1 MNKIQIETAQNV
13 QITQNIAGVGIRILA
28 FIIDGLILTAYEF
41 LSFYIM
47 VKSFFGFSDTV
58 QIWAA
63 SMVMGLPLLF
73 YHLTM
78 EVFNNGQS
86 IGKAALKI
94 RVTCLDGTAPR
105 LSHYLLRWIMRIAD
119 ISLTSGGLAI
129 FVILL
134 NGKGQRLGDLAA
146 QTTVIS
152 EKQRYSL
159 KSILL
164 SSQVQNYIP
173 VYPQVTILTD
183 RQIHTIHNLFKT
195 AVKKRDERVIDSLAE
210 KISVLTET
218 EIPANKTHFINQ
230 ILKDYNY
237 YTQQS

>member
-13 QITQNIAGVGIRILA
+13 QITQNIASVGVRIIA
-28 FIIDGLILTAYEF
+28 FIIDGLIITAYEF

-47 VKSFFGFSDTV
+47 IKSFSAFSDTI
-58 QIWAA
+58 QIWAI

-73 YHLTM
+73 YHLVM
-78 EVFNNGQS
+78 EIFNNGQS

-119 ISLTSGGLAI
+119 ITLTSGGLAV

-134 NGKGQRLGDLAA
+134 NGKGQRLGDVAA

-152 EKQRYSL
+152 EKQQYSL

-164 SSQVQNYIP
+164 SSQTEDYIP
-173 VYPQVTILTD
+173 VYPQVTLLTD
-183 RQIHTIHNLFKT
+183 QQIHTINNLFKS
-195 AVKKRDERVIDSLAE
+195 AYKKRDAAVITSLAE
-210 KISVLTET
+210 KIAVLTET
-218 EIPANKTHFINQ
+218 EIPSDKSRFINQ
-230 ILKDYNY
+230 ILKDYKY